1 MLIFWKRIHFIS
13 WQQRRISRLINI
25 LNYAK
30 YKIWMTIAS
39 SFTHSFSIHINS
51 SDLSLSTYPYFFN
64 YLYIIFLFY
73 VNNNNIFFLIIWF
86 SLSEEVLYGLLFFC
100 ISIWWDWCLELDFI
114 IKVDYLILS
123 SWIVCFDN
131 VWNDDDPHALI
142 CTWIIA
148 VFDYLIWTRR
158 VLYLLNKFSIFSER
172 NFLRKETSVDFQK
185 ERINLVC
192 KRYYSINYKVYQENM
207 LVK

>member
-1 MLIFWKRIHFIS
+1 MWIIIYFFFNNLIFFIGRS
-13 WQQRRISRLINI
+13 F
-25 LNYAK
+25 
-30 YKIWMTIAS
+30 IWI
-39 SFTHSFSIHINS
+39 
-51 SDLSLSTYPYFFN
+51 
-64 YLYIIFLFY
+64 IIFY
-73 VNNNNIFFLIIWF
+73 
-86 SLSEEVLYGLLFFC
+86 FFC
-100 ISIWWDWCLELDFI
+100 ICIWWDWCLELDFI

-158 VLYLLNKFSIFSER
+158 VLNKFSIFSER
-172 NFLRKETSVDFQK
+172 NLLRKKASVDFQK

-192 KRYYSINYKVYQENM
+192 RRYYSIKYYKVCQENM